1 MNTRTIMIFPE
12 FHNMDVIQFY
22 RDQYDPLSAL
32 VKPHIT
38 LVFPFQ
44 SNISNDKLNRHLND
58 KLMNIRPF
66 EITLHGVSK
75 QPDEFGNYLFLN
87 IIEGKEHIL
96 KIHERLYSGVLR
108 EYNKGQ
114 PYCPHLTLGNLH
126 SIEKLE
132 RAYFDV
138 SKCNETFR
146 TVINTISVE
155 MIGSLEESII
165 ISEHKLWK

>member
-1 MNTRTIMIFPE
+1 MDIRTIMIFPE
-12 FHNMDVIQFY
+12 FHNMDVIHSY

-44 SNISNDKLNRHLND
+44 SDISNDRLNRHLNE
-58 KLMNIRPF
+58 KLMNIRSF

-87 IIEGKEHIL
+87 IMEGKKHIL
-96 KIHERLYSGVLR
+96 EIHEKLYSGVLK
-108 EYNKGQ
+108 EYNKRQ
-114 PYCPHLTLGNLH
+114 PYCPHLTLGNLD

-132 RAYFDV
+132 RAYLDV

-146 TVINTISVE
+146 AVINTISVE
-155 MIGSLEESII
+155 MIGTLEESII
-165 ISEHKLWK
+165 ISEHKLWE

>member
-1 MNTRTIMIFPE
+1 MDTRTIMIFPE
-12 FHNMDVIQFY
+12 FHNMDVIHFY

-44 SNISNDKLNRHLND
+44 SDISNDSLNRYLNE

-75 QPDEFGNYLFLN
+75 QLDELGNYLFLN

-96 KIHERLYSGVLR
+96 EIHEKLYSGVLK

-114 PYCPHLTLGNLH
+114 PYCPHLTLGKLDT
-126 SIEKLE
+126 IEKLE
-132 RAYFDV
+132 RAYLYV

-146 TVINTISVE
+146 AVINTISVE
-155 MIGSLEESII
+155 MIGTLEKSII
-165 ISEHKLWK
+165 ISEHKLRE